1 MNNYI
6 EPRLRRDFGGVIT
19 AYFDFLKGDHKNLF
33 KVFLAYNFIFIII
46 LFVTNYIANSGLSSV
61 IALANGSYMD
71 QAMDGSLE
79 TSYIASGIGIV
90 INVIVI
96 LLNASLAGVYLRLYE
111 RDREGNPN
119 YKEVFHY
126 AKKKLGGMF
135 LIVLIGGIAVIPV
148 IIVGVIAAIIPIL
161 GIFVLLLILIA
172 YATWVGLS
180 MFAFAYD
187 EHMDAVAALG
197 KGWEMLFS
205 KFWKAVGVSFVT
217 SILIYLASILF
228 QLLPIII
235 VAFYGYNS
243 AEDNVEME
251 SNIFLK
257 AVEFF
262 FYAINSILSSLTFFL
277 IMLVMGYLYFNL
289 HETKYNVFLKNRIA
303 KLGVRDEE

>member
-46 LFVTNYIANSGLSSV
+46 LFVTNYIADSGLSSV
-61 IALANGSYMD
+61 VALANGTYMD

-90 INVIVI
+90 INVLVI

-135 LIVLIGGIAVIPV
+135 LIVLIGGIAF
-148 IIVGVIAAIIPIL
+148 IPIWIVIVICAITVV
-161 GIFVLLLILIA
+161 GIIAIPLILIA

-217 SILIYLASILF
+217 SILIYLASTLF
-228 QLLPIII
+228 QLLPVLI
-235 VAFYGYNS
+235 VTFYGYNS
-243 AEDNVEME
+243 AEDNVELE
-251 SNIFLK
+251 SNIFIK

-262 FYAINSILSSLTFFL
+262 FYAINSILGSLTFFL

>member
-46 LFVTNYIANSGLSSV
+46 IFVTNYIANSGLSSV

-148 IIVGVIAAIIPIL
+148 MIVGVIAAIIPIL

>member
-33 KVFLAYNFIFIII
+33 KVFLTYNFIFIII
-46 LFVTNYIANSGLSSV
+46 LFVTNYIADSGLSSV
-61 IALANGSYMD
+61 VALANGTYMD

-90 INVIVI
+90 INIIVI

-135 LIVLIGGIAVIPV
+135 LIVLIGGIAF
-148 IIVGVIAAIIPIL
+148 IPIWIVIVICAITVV
-161 GIFVLLLILIA
+161 GIIAIPLILIA

-217 SILIYLASILF
+217 SILIYLASTLF
-228 QLLPIII
+228 QLLPVLI

-243 AEDNVEME
+243 AEDNVELE
-251 SNIFLK
+251 SNIFIK

-262 FYAINSILSSLTFFL
+262 FYAINSILGSLTFFL

>member
-61 IALANGSYMD
+61 VALANGSYMD

-90 INVIVI
+90 INIIVI

-119 YKEVFHY
+119 YKEVFHF

-148 IIVGVIAAIIPIL
+148 MIVGVIAAIIPIL

-187 EHMDAVAALG
+187 KNMDAVAALG

-205 KFWKAVGVSFVT
+205 KFWKAVGVSFIT

-289 HETKYNVFLKNRIA
+289 HEMKYNVFLKNRIA

>member
-90 INVIVI
+90 INVIVT

>member
-46 LFVTNYIANSGLSSV
+46 LFVTNYIADSGLSSV
-61 IALANGSYMD
+61 VALANGTYMD

-90 INVIVI
+90 INIIVI

-119 YKEVFHY
+119 YKEVFHF

-148 IIVGVIAAIIPIL
+148 MIVGVIAAIIPIL
-161 GIFVLLLILIA
+161 GIFVMLLILIA

-217 SILIYLASILF
+217 SILIYLASTLF
-228 QLLPIII
+228 QLLPVLI

-243 AEDNVEME
+243 AEDNVELE
-251 SNIFLK
+251 SNIFIK

-262 FYAINSILSSLTFFL
+262 FYAINSILGSLTFFL

>member
-126 AKKKLGGMF
+126 SKKKLGGMF
-135 LIVLIGGIAVIPV
+135 LIVLIGGIAFIPIWI
-148 IIVGVIAAIIPIL
+148 IIVICAFTIVGIIAIP
-161 GIFVLLLILIA
+161 LILIA

-205 KFWKAVGVSFVT
+205 KFWKAVGVSFIT

>member
-46 LFVTNYIANSGLSSV
+46 LFVTNYIADSGLSSV
-61 IALANGSYMD
+61 VALANGTYMD

-90 INVIVI
+90 INVLVI

-119 YKEVFHY
+119 YKEVFHF

-148 IIVGVIAAIIPIL
+148 MIVGVIAAIIPIL

-217 SILIYLASILF
+217 SILIYLASTLF
-228 QLLPIII
+228 QLLPVLI

-243 AEDNVEME
+243 AEDNVELE
-251 SNIFLK
+251 SNIFIK

-262 FYAINSILSSLTFFL
+262 FYAINSILGSLTFFL

>member
-33 KVFLAYNFIFIII
+33 KVFLTYNFIFIII
-46 LFVTNYIANSGLSSV
+46 LFITNYIANSGLSSV
-61 IALANGSYMD
+61 VALANGTYMD

-90 INVIVI
+90 INIIVI

-135 LIVLIGGIAVIPV
+135 LIVLIGGIAF
-148 IIVGVIAAIIPIL
+148 IPIWIVIVICAITVV
-161 GIFVLLLILIA
+161 GIIAIPLILIA

-217 SILIYLASILF
+217 SILIYLASTLF
-228 QLLPIII
+228 QLLPVLI
-235 VAFYGYNS
+235 VTFYGYNS
-243 AEDNVEME
+243 AEDNVELE
-251 SNIFLK
+251 SNIFIK

-262 FYAINSILSSLTFFL
+262 FYAINSILGSLTFFL

>member
-6 EPRLRRDFGGVIT
+6 EPRLRRDFSGVIT

-46 LFVTNYIANSGLSSV
+46 LFITNYIANSGLSSV
-61 IALANGSYMD
+61 VALANGTYMD
-71 QAMDGSLE
+71 QAMNGALE
-79 TSYIASGIGIV
+79 TSYIASGIGVV
-90 INVIVI
+90 INVLVT

-148 IIVGVIAAIIPIL
+148 MIVGVIAAIIPIL
-161 GIFVLLLILIA
+161 GIFVLLLILIT

-217 SILIYLASILF
+217 SILIYLASTLF
-228 QLLPIII
+228 QLLPVLI

-243 AEDNVEME
+243 AEDNVELE
-251 SNIFLK
+251 SNIFIK

-303 KLGVRDEE
+303 KLGVKDEE